1 MHPRFGLHHWT
12 LRAVFTILGLLGL
25 QFVFSQ
31 QGQWQERRLSN
42 GLTVRYCEDT
52 TRQLMHLGMTLRGG
66 ASIDVPQS
74 MGLAHL
80 YEHLFFQYLPDSS
93 PAAKGIDRGIF
104 LAHNTQLE
112 GHFFGVSIAPEAC
125 GLALE
130 ILGNGLKRDFWTDSM
145 LLNAKTQI
153 AAELQQIENTP
164 ENNLRS
170 ELQEQ
175 LWRQNAVQKHVFG
188 SYPDILRM
196 ETTAI
201 QSATEKF
208 RNPLACLLTGTGR
221 MAANAFFDLAEAGL
235 GSWQKD
241 AGAAQLPPMELPKLD
256 NSLYFTSVNEFAVQP
271 VLMLAWPVQTRAN
284 PSETSRDARAFCR
297 LAGLRQGLLYQSLVG
312 RGLAHN
318 LEWSWAGGVLPGQ
331 LLLYVIPVEDSLPQC
346 LAAIQTSLQE
356 MGTGTGIRKED
367 LVAANRVI
375 RLQNA
380 LNNDQSMGRLMVA
393 GQNWLLSPDS
403 VLALPA
409 LNADR
414 MRSFCK
420 AHLCNRAHVA
430 GLLLNSESMATL
442 DAGQV
447 FKEPKPVT
455 SVAAAII
462 NDTTPSIPAPKS
474 SDPATLRSYRVV
486 FAQSE
491 FAVESNAIP
500 LLDDLAAMLLANPD
514 KRVFLNSF
522 SEGTGDGVLNYQLSV
537 SRAKAARQW
546 LMSQRNVPPAQIVI
560 RAYGEAFP
568 EFPDENDL
576 RNRRLTFDFAPQDA
590 QDNVF

>member
-1 MHPRFGLHHWT
+1 H
-12 LRAVFTILGLLGL
+12 
-25 QFVFSQ
+25 
-31 QGQWQERRLSN
+31 LSN

-52 TRQLMHLGMTLRGG
+52 TRQLLHVGMTLRGG
-66 ASIDVPQS
+66 ASIDRPQS

-80 YEHLFFQYLPDSS
+80 DEHLFFQYLPDSS
-93 PAAKGIDRGIF
+93 PATAGIDRGIF

-112 GHFFGVSIAPEAC
+112 GHFFGISITPEAC
-125 GLALE
+125 GVALE
-130 ILGNGLKRDFWTDSM
+130 MIGNGLKREFWTDSM
-145 LLNAKTQI
+145 LMNAKAQI

-170 ELQEQ
+170 ELQDQ
-175 LWRQNAVQKHVFG
+175 LWHQNAVQKHVFG

-196 ETTAI
+196 GTTAI

-221 MAANAFFDLAEAGL
+221 MAASAFFDLAEAGL
-235 GSWQKD
+235 GNWQKD
-241 AGAAQLPPMELPKLD
+241 AGVVELAHIELPKLD
-256 NSLYFTSVNEFAVQP
+256 KSLYFTSVNEFAVQP
-271 VLMLAWPVQTRAN
+271 VLMMAWPVPAGAN
-284 PSETSRDARAFCR
+284 PWETSRDARIFCR

-331 LLLYVIPVEDSLPQC
+331 LLLYVIPVQDSLPQC
-346 LAAIQTSLQE
+346 LAAIQSCLQE
-356 MGTGTGIRKED
+356 MGTGPGIRKED
-367 LVAANRVI
+367 IVAVNWVI

-380 LNNDQSMGRLMVA
+380 LTKDQSMGRLMVA
-393 GQNWLLSPDS
+393 GQNWLLSLDS
-403 VLALPA
+403 GLVSPTLT
-409 LNADR
+409 ADR
-414 MRSFCK
+414 MRTFCNAYLSK
-420 AHLCNRAHVA
+420 RAHVA
-430 GLLLNSESMATL
+430 GLLLNSESMVTL

-447 FKEPKPVT
+447 FKEPKT
-455 SVAAAII
+455 VAAVVAVVPK
-462 NDTTPSIPAPKS
+462 DTVSAMPAPKS
-474 SDPATLRSYRVV
+474 SDPATLRSLRVV
-486 FAQSE
+486 FAQEE
-491 FAVESNAIP
+491 FGIESSLLP
-500 LLDDLAAMLLANPD
+500 LLDDLAAMLLANPE

-522 SEGTGDGVLNYQLSV
+522 SEGIGDGVRNYQLSV
-537 SRAKAARQW
+537 SRAKAVRQW
-546 LMSQRNVPPAQIVI
+546 LASQRGVPPAQIVI